1 MISYFSKDDS
11 KMNRY
16 KNIEIKDKF
25 NETFVTDQL
34 NNLSTRNYEHT
45 KMKTIFKDW

>member
-16 KNIEIKDKF
+16 KNIEIKDDMKKP
-25 NETFVTDQL
+25 FVTDG
-34 NNLSTRNYEHT
+34 
-45 KMKTIFKDW
+45 